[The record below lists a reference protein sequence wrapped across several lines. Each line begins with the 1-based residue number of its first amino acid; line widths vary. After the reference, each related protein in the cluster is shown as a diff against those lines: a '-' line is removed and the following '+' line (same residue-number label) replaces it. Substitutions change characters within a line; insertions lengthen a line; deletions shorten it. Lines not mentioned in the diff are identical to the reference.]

1 MVKPATQAGC
11 GFCQLFSNS
20 YNVIPSSYRCV
31 EELVISR
38 FNITVKIK
46 RDEKTYPINEP
57 HCGAGFIQLQ

>member
-1 MVKPATQAGC
+1 MVNPAMQAGC
-11 GFCQLFSNS
+11 GFCRLFPNS
-20 YNVIPSSYRCV
+20 YNVIPNSYRCV

-57 HCGAGFIQLQ
+57 QLCDGFIQL